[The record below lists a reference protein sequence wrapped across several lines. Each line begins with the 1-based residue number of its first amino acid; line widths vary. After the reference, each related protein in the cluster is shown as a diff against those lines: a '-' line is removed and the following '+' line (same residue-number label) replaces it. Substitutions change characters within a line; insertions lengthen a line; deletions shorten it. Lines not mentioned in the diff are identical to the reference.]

1 MKIDGNDIL
10 KTPELKECPF
20 SVPEGYF
27 TSLKKDILSA
37 QREKNGFEWKRIGAG
52 IAVAASLA
60 LLVTASLQTSR
71 REDPQEM
78 IDSIDL
84 MVFSDMSTES
94 YYDLIAIYEEDDLT
108 EEDIIE
114 YLINSETSL
123 ENIESYE

>member
-10 KTPELKECPF
+10 KTRELKECPF

-27 TSLKKDILSA
+27 TTFKKDMLAAERQKSGI
-37 QREKNGFEWKRIGAG
+37 EWRRLGAG

-60 LLVTASLQTSR
+60 LLVTAGLQTSR

-94 YYDLIAIYEEDDLT
+94 YYDLVAIYDEEDLT

-123 ENIESYE
+123 ENIASYE

>member
-1 MKIDGNDIL
+1 
-10 KTPELKECPF
+10 
-20 SVPEGYF
+20 VPEGYF
-27 TSLKKDILSA
+27 TTFKKDMLAAERQKSGI
-37 QREKNGFEWKRIGAG
+37 EWRRLGAG

-60 LLVTASLQTSR
+60 LLVTAGLQTSR

-94 YYDLIAIYEEDDLT
+94 YYDLVAIYDEEDLT

-123 ENIESYE
+123 ENIASYE

>member
-1 MKIDGNDIL
+1 M
-10 KTPELKECPF
+10 
-20 SVPEGYF
+20 
-27 TSLKKDILSA
+27 
-37 QREKNGFEWKRIGAG
+37 
-52 IAVAASLA
+52 AASLA
-60 LLVTASLQTSR
+60 LLVTAGLQTSR

-94 YYDLIAIYEEDDLT
+94 YYDLVAIYDEEDLT

-123 ENIESYE
+123 ENIASYE

>member
-10 KTPELKECPF
+10 KTPELKEGPF

-27 TSLKKDILSA
+27 TTFKKDMLAAERQKSGI
-37 QREKNGFEWKRIGAG
+37 EWRRLGAG

-60 LLVTASLQTSR
+60 LLVTAGLQTSR

>member
-27 TSLKKDILSA
+27 TTFKKDMLAAERQKSGI
-37 QREKNGFEWKRIGAG
+37 EWKRLGAG

-60 LLVTASLQTSR
+60 LLVTAGLQTSR
-71 REDPQEM
+71 RGDPQEM

-94 YYDLIAIYEEDDLT
+94 YYDLVAIYDEEDLT

-123 ENIESYE
+123 ENIASYE